1 MIEGG
6 ALRVIS
12 LFGIPVKIHWTFGLL
27 FLYVGYIGVRHGM
40 PWQSTLLY
48 GLFVICLFIC
58 VVLHELGHA
67 LMARR
72 FNVKTVDIILSP
84 IGGVARLTH
93 LPSNPKQEFLIAIA
107 GPLVN
112 VAIAIL
118 VGIIIF
124 GFGIDYSQF
133 LVEREEVT
141 ILPGDF
147 LPLLLVM
154 NIVLFFFNLIPAFPM
169 DGGRVLRALLSMRW
183 SRVSSTLIAVRIGQ
197 ILAVLFVLGGLWM
210 EQFVLP
216 FIGVFIYLSAAN
228 ELKHVRM
235 DDYLSFKTVE
245 EIYRDQFTVLYEFDP
260 ISYAWDR
267 SKRTL
272 EQYFL
277 VSDVSGHISG
287 YLSVQSIQKALQAQ
301 DMDNFIQAYKSTHI
315 ESIDAEMPLKHL
327 YQLFYSQ
334 GFRILPVYKDGTLV
348 GVVDQRSFMG

>member
-1 MIEGG
+1 MIESG

-27 FLYVGYIGVRHGM
+27 FLYVGYIGLKHEM

-48 GLFVICLFIC
+48 GLFVISLFVC

-93 LPSNPKQEFLIAIA
+93 LPSNPRQEFLIAIA

-112 VAIAIL
+112 VVIAIIVGL
-118 VGIIIF
+118 VIF
-124 GFGIDYSQF
+124 GFQIDLSQF
-133 LVEREEVT
+133 LVEREKVT

-154 NIVLFFFNLIPAFPM
+154 NVVLFFFNLIPAFPM

-183 SRVSSTLIAVRIGQ
+183 SRVRSTLIAVRIGQ
-197 ILAVLFVLGGLWM
+197 GLAVLFILGGLWV
-210 EQFVLP
+210 EQYVLP
-216 FIGVFIYLSAAN
+216 FIGVFIFLSAAN

-235 DDYLSFKTVE
+235 DDFLSYKTAD
-245 EIYRDQFTVLYEFDP
+245 EIYRDQFTVLYEYDP
-260 ISYAWDR
+260 MSYAWDR

-272 EQYFL
+272 EPYFL
-277 VSDVSGHISG
+277 VSDVAGHISG
-287 YLSVQSIQKALQAQ
+287 YLSVQSIQKAMQAH
-301 DMDNFIQAYKSTHI
+301 DMDSFIQQYKSTNI
-315 ESIDAEMPLKHL
+315 ESIDAEMPLKNV
-327 YQLFYSQ
+327 YQLFFAHN
-334 GFRILPVYKDGTLV
+334 FRILPVYKDGKLV
-348 GVVDQRSFMG
+348 GVIDQRSFMA